1 MKIPRRELQLLVC
14 VVALVAAFVL
24 SGTTWIAIGSK
35 SGYGDLSWVLI
46 CAFDAYIV
54 TALIAW
60 WAPSSARSEVFAR
73 RSVYG
78 MTLASSVTQG
88 IYHSADVLARHE
100 PAWQAGLA
108 LVVGL
113 AIPVVAA
120 LTVHSLTLSQAGQD
134 RGDEP
139 APASVLDAASSQPA
153 QLDESPAALAP
164 LAPQTQRTAVP
175 QAAPAPQPAATEAV
189 PLHSSR
195 PAAPAPQRRSAP
207 ANPRGS
213 GVDITIED
221 VRAGLAAGKSPKQI
235 ATQYGCHVAT
245 VHRRMRLI
253 PKQRAQS
260 LMRVAR

>member
-1 MKIPRRELQLLVC
+1 MKIPRRELQLLIC
-14 VVALVAAFVL
+14 VVALVFAFVL
-24 SGTTWIAIGSK
+24 SGTTWIEIGHR
-35 SGYGDLSWVLI
+35 SGYGALSWMLI
-46 CAFDAYIV
+46 CAFDAYIIAV
-54 TALIAW
+54 LLAW
-60 WAPSSARSEVFAR
+60 WEPNSARSEAFAR

-88 IYHSADVLARHE
+88 IYHSAAVLALHE

-120 LTVHSLTLSQAGQD
+120 LTVHSLTLSQA
-134 RGDEP
+134 
-139 APASVLDAASSQPA
+139 SVLDAARNQPA
-153 QLDESPAALAP
+153 QPAESLADLVP
-164 LAPQTQRTAVP
+164 SAPQTQRTAVP
-175 QAAPAPQPAATEAV
+175 QAALTPQPAATEAA
-189 PLHSSR
+189 PLQ
-195 PAAPAPQRRSAP
+195 PARAAAP

-253 PKQRAQS
+253 PKERARS
-260 LMRVAR
+260 MMRVAR